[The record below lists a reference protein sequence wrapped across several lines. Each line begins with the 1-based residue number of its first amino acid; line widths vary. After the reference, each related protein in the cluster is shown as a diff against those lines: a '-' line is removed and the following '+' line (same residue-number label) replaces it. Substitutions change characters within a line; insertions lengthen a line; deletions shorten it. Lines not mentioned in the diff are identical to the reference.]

1 MTRKLRGFDL
11 SRLDGVRIADDKVR
25 VHPRP

>member
-11 SRLDGVRIADDKVR
+11 SRLDGVRIAIKSVCAHTLR
-25 VHPRP
+25 

>member
-11 SRLDGVRIADDKVR
+11 SRLDGVRIADDKVC
-25 VHPRP
+25 VPPHS